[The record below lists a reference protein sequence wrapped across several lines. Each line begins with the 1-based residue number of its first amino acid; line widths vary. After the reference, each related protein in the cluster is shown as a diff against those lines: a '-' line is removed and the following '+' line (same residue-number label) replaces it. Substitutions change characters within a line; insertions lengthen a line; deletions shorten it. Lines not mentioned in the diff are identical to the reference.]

1 VARTFGKPSPSGASI
16 AAEVGLSFT
25 VLGVGLGIIRL
36 AALASLPLAGLADRI
51 GRRRIMLVCT
61 TLGLAVSA
69 AAALSPG
76 YWWFV
81 ALFALSRPLLAGTNT
96 VSGVIAA
103 EETRSGDRAK
113 AIALVTAGWGA
124 GSGLIAVV
132 RGVAGTAL
140 SWRGLFALLV
150 IPLAAIPLLSRW
162 LQEPQRFERARRAS
176 GPPAAGRILAR
187 PPAALRSRLWMITAL
202 IGMLGFVTGP
212 ANALLFVYSE
222 SVLDLPKLV
231 TAAMVAGAGVLGLV
245 GLVVGRWT
253 SDHLGRRVTAGVTQS
268 TIAAAAILTY
278 SGTASAVIIGYLLA
292 IFAASMFAPAIGAL
306 AAELFP
312 TSVRS
317 TVAGWMGVAG
327 VVGAVSGLVL
337 FGVLVTALETSWSPP
352 PSSPCRCWRC
362 ARCTP
367 ACPRPWGWSWRSPPP
382 TERSPVVEHEGGA
395 EGHRHRCR
403 DAPEDVG
410 QQMRGLDHAG
420 QGHQRHQERDR
431 EPDQQLEPRPAIDW
445 PEDQHQAEDQRG
457 RGRDMAR
464 RVMEDC
470 RRRRPPGHQEL
481 QQLFGHQGGGRG
493 QEARAAAFHRRRAIQ
508 ATTAVAAIP
517 PTVSARRA
525 AARSVATRNCGSS

>member
-1 VARTFGKPSPSGASI
+1 LTAASTPGPTSAAQPPGGLGQQLDLHRWFDPAILVTAALAAAAGFAQFGVSSSLADVAKTFGKPSPSGASV

-25 VLGVGLGIIRL
+25 VLGVGLAIIRL
-36 AALASLPLAGLADRI
+36 AALGSLPLAGLADRI
-51 GRRRIMLVCT
+51 GRRRIMLICT

-96 VSGVIAA
+96 VGGVIAA

-124 GSGLIAVV
+124 GSGAIAVV

-162 LQEPQRFERARRAS
+162 LQEPQRFERARRAHA
-176 GPPAAGRILAR
+176 GELAAKSRVLAR
-187 PPAALRSRLWMITAL
+187 PPAALRSRLWMITTL

-212 ANALLFVYSE
+212 ANSLLFVYSE
-222 SVLDLPKLV
+222 SVLHLPKLV

-253 SDHLGRRVTAGVTQS
+253 SDHLGRRVTAGATQA

-278 SGTASAVIIGYLLA
+278 SGTALAEITGYLLA

-337 FGVLVTALETSWSPP
+337 FGVLVTALENFL
-352 PSSPCRCWRC
+352 
-362 ARCTP
+362 
-367 ACPRPWGWSWRSPPP
+367 
-382 TERSPVVEHEGGA
+382 V
-395 EGHRHRCR
+395 
-403 DAPEDVG
+403 
-410 QQMRGLDHAG
+410 
-420 QGHQRHQERDR
+420 
-431 EPDQQLEPRPAIDW
+431 
-445 PEDQHQAEDQRG
+445 
-457 RGRDMAR
+457 
-464 RVMEDC
+464 
-470 RRRRPPGHQEL
+470 
-481 QQLFGHQGGGRG
+481 
-493 QEARAAAFHRRRAIQ
+493 AAAIVALPVL
-508 ATTAVAAIP
+508 AVCPLYARLP
-517 PTVSARRA
+517 ETMGMELEESAPD
-525 AARSVATRNCGSS
+525 

>member
-1 VARTFGKPSPSGASI
+1 LTAATPDPGSAGRSPDELDLHRWFDPAILVTAALAAAAGFAQFGVSSSLADVARTFGKPSPSGSSV

-36 AALASLPLAGLADRI
+36 AALGSLPLAGLADRL
-51 GRRRIMLVCT
+51 GRRRIMLACT
-61 TLGLAVSA
+61 TLGLAISA

-132 RGVAGTAL
+132 RGLAGTAL

-150 IPLAAIPLLSRW
+150 IPLAAMPLLSRR
-162 LQEPQRFERARRAS
+162 LREPERFERSRRAHA
-176 GPPAAGRILAR
+176 GGPAAGRVLGR

-202 IGMLGFVTGP
+202 IAMLGFVTGP

-222 SVLDLPKLV
+222 SVLHLSKLV
-231 TAAMVAGAGVLGLV
+231 TAAMVAGAGVLGLL
-245 GLVVGRWT
+245 GLVAGRWT
-253 SDHLGRRVTAGVTQS
+253 SDHLGRRVTAGVAQA

-278 SGTASAVIIGYLLA
+278 SGTASAEITGYLLA

-312 TSVRS
+312 TSVRA
-317 TVAGWMGVAG
+317 TVAGWMSVAG

-337 FGVLVTALETSWSPP
+337 FGVLVTALESFL
-352 PSSPCRCWRC
+352 
-362 ARCTP
+362 
-367 ACPRPWGWSWRSPPP
+367 
-382 TERSPVVEHEGGA
+382 V
-395 EGHRHRCR
+395 
-403 DAPEDVG
+403 
-410 QQMRGLDHAG
+410 
-420 QGHQRHQERDR
+420 
-431 EPDQQLEPRPAIDW
+431 
-445 PEDQHQAEDQRG
+445 
-457 RGRDMAR
+457 
-464 RVMEDC
+464 
-470 RRRRPPGHQEL
+470 
-481 QQLFGHQGGGRG
+481 
-493 QEARAAAFHRRRAIQ
+493 AAAI
-508 ATTAVAAIP
+508 VALPVLALCP
-517 PTVSARRA
+517 LYARLPETMGLELEESAPD
-525 AARSVATRNCGSS
+525 